1 MFDGGGAYPE
11 QVDGLA
17 LFILR
22 PTAPTCLL
30 GSKLFNVVTTTNRPM
45 VCFHLHVSQEGVG
58 YALEFTNEGG

>member
-1 MFDGGGAYPE
+1 VFDAGELYPI
-11 QVDGLA
+11 QVGGLA

-22 PTAPTCLL
+22 PTAPSCLL